1 MFRRIY
7 WITERLNEDG
17 TSDATGV
24 YTSIYD
30 LVTRGLPRH
39 TGGLRLTIAKVDAEE
54 DPTARYVS
62 PEFGTL
68 DADLEAYVLSG
79 EITEEQ
85 RRMLRS
91 ALSAPA

>member
-17 TSDATGV
+17 TSEATGI

-39 TGGLRLTIAKVDAEE
+39 TTGLRLTIAKVDAEE
-54 DPTARYVS
+54 DPAARYVS
-62 PEFGTL
+62 PNFGTL
-68 DADLEAYVLSG
+68 DADLEAYVRSG

-85 RRMLRS
+85 RSMLRH
-91 ALSAPA
+91 ALGATA

>member
-7 WITERLNEDG
+7 WITERLHKDG
-17 TSDATGV
+17 ASEATGI

-39 TGGLRLTIAKVDAEE
+39 PDGLRLTIAKVDAEE

-62 PEFGTL
+62 PDFAAL
-68 DADLEAYVLSG
+68 DGDLEPYVRSG

-85 RRMLRS
+85 RRMLRD
-91 ALSAPA
+91 ALDAR